1 VLRSSQ
7 SLHYGPACEAWSRPG
22 SGQAPH
28 LAQEPVRYDLT
39 MRVAHTIP
47 ARVVACCVCALT
59 AALVLVG
66 CSAGQITQTDHQL
79 SAVDGASGAVGNTIA
94 LRNVFIPFPPNQNG
108 TYPAGSTVPVILTIV
123 NQGDIPDQLITVS
136 SPAASQAAVLGT
148 TQIGPGTTVTSTTAG
163 GVPTSPLVV
172 GELRVALTTTEPLR
186 AGLNTPLTFQFRNAG
201 SVTLLTPMAP
211 PPAEAS

>member
-1 VLRSSQ
+1 MDQLVKPGRGRVPGRHLTWPSSRS
-7 SLHYGPACEAWSRPG
+7 
-22 SGQAPH
+22 
-28 LAQEPVRYDLT
+28 DTILT

-47 ARVVACCVCALT
+47 ARIAACCVCALA

-108 TYPAGSTVPVILTIV
+108 TYPAGSTVPVILTVI
-123 NQGDIPDQLITVS
+123 NQDTSPDQLIGVS
-136 SPAASQAAVLGT
+136 SPAASQAVVLGT
-148 TQIGPGTTVTSTTAG
+148 TQIPPGTTVTSTAGG

-172 GELRVALTTTEPLR
+172 GELRVLLTTKQPLR

-201 SVTLLTPMAP
+201 SITLPTPMAP
-211 PPAEAS
+211 PPAAAS